1 MKRNRPPA
9 AGQKFLRKILPLNEQ
24 KYITEGLDDLFAINL
39 KDKGAALTLFWYWK
53 EIFMTTVV
61 IIKDNSIGSM
71 IMLKNYF
78 KIAFRNMKKYKFY
91 TLINFIGLAMGI
103 TGSLLVLLFIDHE
116 LNYDKFHDNQENI
129 YRMILEHPVKFAKGR
144 TIFAATPPAMKG
156 AMLDEFPEVLKASRY
171 RNGPDIIKC
180 DNEIYTVNNF
190 QYVDPEFLTIFNF
203 PLIKGD
209 PMTALLDPFSL
220 VITEKEAIKLFG
232 YQDPI
237 GKTIVADGEYEFII
251 KGVLKNLPVKT
262 YFNIGFLAP
271 IETLNS
277 IKGKDYLSTWG
288 HINFE
293 LFVELRATT
302 DLTEFENKL
311 PDFIKRH
318 GYGGNPRDHFMPQ
331 KLSDVHLVGEEID
344 IVDNRRVQTLLL
356 YSAVAFLILLIACLN
371 YMNLATARSKVRSK
385 EVSIRKVVGAK
396 RSELIK
402 QFIGESIILA
412 LIALIISIAA
422 VKLILPYFNIFINRE
437 LAFTVVF
444 NAKIFITLLFLSI
457 TVGFV
462 SGAYPAFILSSFMP
476 QKVIKGS
483 YSYDRRSG
491 VISRNT
497 LIIIQYVISIVLII
511 CTFGIYDQLKY
522 VSEMDPGFSKDF
534 ILTIRLRDQNLSS
547 RPFLDELKE
556 YPNIITGTFS
566 NGTPVNTW
574 GGNLPDWEGQ
584 TEDEKE
590 TLFLSLQVENEF
602 FDFYDIPIVEGGIF
616 TRENTG
622 PENRQYILNETA
634 VKTIGWEE
642 PIGKW
647 FEQGV
652 VIGVVKDFHFSSVR
666 NRIKPLCISRL
677 SGSGGFLSL
686 KIASY
691 DIPDTLKHIEN
702 TWKKFSSNYPFSFN
716 FIDDQINSMYETER
730 KLGKSMT
737 FCSLIAMVI
746 ATIGLFGLTSFIAQQ
761 KTKEISIR
769 KVLGATVPNILKMF
783 SGKVSF
789 WILLATIIAVP
800 TAWFI
805 TKKWLN
811 SFAYRT
817 HLSLLSIIS
826 AALSA
831 QLIAVVA
838 VGIYVFKTAR
848 KNPIE
853 SLRYE

>member
-1 MKRNRPPA
+1 MKRNKPPS
-9 AGQKFLRKILPLNEQ
+9 AGQKFLRKILPFNERT
-24 KYITEGLDDLFAINL
+24 YMTEGLEDLFAMNL
-39 KDKGAALTLFWYWK
+39 KDRGKFLTLIWYWK
-53 EIFMTTVV
+53 EILMTTIV
-61 IIKDNSIGSM
+61 IIKDNLIGSM

-144 TIFAATPPAMKG
+144 TIFASTPPAMKE
-156 AMLDEFPEVLKASRY
+156 AMMDEFPEVLKASRY
-171 RNGPDIIKC
+171 KNGPDIIKC
-180 DNEIYTVNNF
+180 DNNIYEVNNF
-190 QYVDPEFLTIFNF
+190 QYVDPEFLSILSF

-209 PMTALLDPFSL
+209 PGTALLDPFSL
-220 VITEKEAIKLFG
+220 VITEKEAIKFFG
-232 YQDPI
+232 NQNPI
-237 GKTIVADGEYEFII
+237 GKTILADGEHEFTIT
-251 KGVLKNLPVKT
+251 GVLKNPPVKT
-262 YFNIGFLAP
+262 CFNIGFLAS

-277 IKGKDYLSTWG
+277 IQGKDYLNSWNN
-288 HINFE
+288 ISYE
-293 LFVELRATT
+293 LFVELQANT
-302 DLTEFENKL
+302 DLLEFENKL

-318 GYGGNPRDHFMPQ
+318 GYSGNPKDHYMFQ
-331 KLSDVHLVGEEID
+331 KVSDVHLIGEEID
-344 IVDNRRVQTLLL
+344 IVDNRRIQTLLL
-356 YSAVAFLILLIACLN
+356 YSAVAFLILLIACFN
-371 YMNLATARSKVRSK
+371 YMNLATARSTVRSK

-396 RSELIK
+396 RTELIK

-412 LIALIISIAA
+412 LIVLIISIAA
-422 VKLILPYFNIFINRE
+422 VKLILPYFNAFINRE
-437 LAFTVVF
+437 LAFTAIF

-462 SGAYPAFILSSFMP
+462 SGAYPAFYLSSFIP

-491 VISRNT
+491 IISRNT

-522 VSEMDPGFSKDF
+522 VSKMDPGFSKDF

-547 RPFLDELKE
+547 QAFLDELKE
-556 YPNIITGTFS
+556 YPNIVTGTYS
-566 NGTPVNTW
+566 NGTPINTW
-574 GGNLPDWEGQ
+574 GGNLPGWEGQ

-590 TLFLSLQVENEF
+590 TLFLGLQVENEF
-602 FDFYDIPIVEGGIF
+602 FNFYGIQIIEGGIF
-616 TRENTG
+616 TQENMG

-634 VKTIGWEE
+634 VKTIGWEN
-642 PIGKW
+642 PIGKR

-677 SGSGGFLSL
+677 SGSGRYLSL
-686 KIASY
+686 KIAAN
-691 DIPDTLKHIEN
+691 DISSTLKHIEN
-702 TWKKFSSNYPFSFN
+702 TWKKFSVNYPFSYN

-730 KLGKSMT
+730 KLGKSMS
-737 FCSLIAMVI
+737 FCSLIAVVI
-746 ATIGLFGLTSFIAQQ
+746 ATIGLFGLTSFIAEQ

-769 KVLGATVPNILKMF
+769 KILGANASNILKMF
-783 SGKVSF
+783 SSEVSL
-789 WILLATIIAVP
+789 WIFLATFIAVP
-800 TAWFI
+800 SAWFI
-805 TKKWLN
+805 TTKWLN
-811 SFAYRT
+811 SYAYRT
-817 HLSLLSIIS
+817 HLNLLSVVS
-826 AALSA
+826 AALIA
-831 QLIAVVA
+831 QVIAFVA
-838 VGIYVFKTAR
+838 VSIHVLKTVR
-848 KNPIE
+848 KNPID

>member
-9 AGQKFLRKILPLNEQ
+9 AGQKFLRKILPVNEQ
-24 KYITEGLDDLFAINL
+24 KYITEGLEDLFAINL
-39 KDKGAALTLFWYWK
+39 KERGKFLTLFWYWK
-53 EIFMTTVV
+53 EILMTTIV
-61 IIKDNSIGSM
+61 IIKDNLIGST
-71 IMLKNYF
+71 IMLKNYL
-78 KIAFRNMKKYKFY
+78 KIAFRNMNKYKFY

-116 LNYDKFHDNQENI
+116 LSYDKFHDDQENI
-129 YRMILEHPVKFAKGR
+129 YRMILEHPVKFTKGR
-144 TIFAATPPAMKG
+144 TIFAAAPPAMKG

-171 RNGPDIIKC
+171 KSGPNIIKC

-190 QYVDPEFLTIFNF
+190 KYADPEFLSIFNF

-209 PMTALLDPFSL
+209 PGTILSDPFSL

-232 YQDPI
+232 NQDPI
-237 GKTIVADGEYEFII
+237 GKTIFAGGKHEFTIT
-251 KGVLKNLPVKT
+251 GVLENLPAKT

-277 IKGKDYLSTWG
+277 IQGKNYLNTWDN
-288 HINFE
+288 ISYE
-293 LFVELRATT
+293 LFVELQADT

-311 PDFIKRH
+311 PGFIKRH

-356 YSAVAFLILLIACLN
+356 YSAVAFLILLIACFN
-371 YMNLATARSKVRSK
+371 YMNLSTARSTVRSK

-422 VKLILPYFNIFINRE
+422 VKLALPYFNAFINRE
-437 LAFTVVF
+437 LAFTAVF
-444 NAKIFITLLFLSI
+444 GAKIFVTLLFLSI
-457 TVGFV
+457 TIGFI
-462 SGAYPAFILSSFMP
+462 SGAYPAFYLSSFIP
-476 QKVIKGS
+476 QEVIKGS
-483 YSYDRRSG
+483 YSHDRRSG

-522 VSEMDPGFSKDF
+522 VYELDPGFSKDS
-534 ILTIRLRDQNLSS
+534 ILTISLRDQNLSS
-547 RPFLDELKE
+547 QAFLDELKA
-556 YPNIITGTFS
+556 YPNIITGTYS
-566 NGTPVNTW
+566 NGTPVKTW
-574 GGNLPDWEGQ
+574 GGNLPEWEGQ

-590 TLFLSLQVENEF
+590 TLFLGLQVENEF
-602 FDFYDIPIVEGGIF
+602 FDFYDIPIVVGGIF
-616 TRENTG
+616 SRESTG
-622 PENRQYILNETA
+622 TENRQYILNETA
-634 VKTIGWEE
+634 VKTIGWED
-642 PIGKW
+642 PIGKR

-666 NRIKPLCISRL
+666 NKIKPLSISRL
-677 SGSGGFLSL
+677 SGRGNFLSL
-686 KIASY
+686 KIASN

-702 TWKKFSSNYPFSFN
+702 TWKKFSVNYPFSYN
-716 FIDDQINSMYETER
+716 FIEDQINSMYESER

-737 FCSLIAMVI
+737 FCSLIAIVI

-769 KVLGATVPNILKMF
+769 KILGATVPNILKMF
-783 SGKVSF
+783 FGKVSF

-805 TKKWLN
+805 THKWLN

-817 HLSLLSIIS
+817 HLSLLSVAS

-838 VGIYVFKTAR
+838 VGIHILKTAR
-848 KNPIE
+848 KNPVD